1 MHAIASLLPH
11 LSDGIQNYALCAL
24 LLSFHNVE
32 KVILNSHSDFIY
44 TANGMTIK
52 TTGTGKSGAPAGKVC
67 TIYGK
72 GL

>member
-1 MHAIASLLPH
+1 MFLNMENPKVNTKFQGKVNYTFKLKTFTF
-11 LSDGIQNYALCAL
+11 LSVA
-24 LLSFHNVE
+24 HE
-32 KVILNSHSDFIY
+32 H
-44 TANGMTIK
+44 TANVLTRK